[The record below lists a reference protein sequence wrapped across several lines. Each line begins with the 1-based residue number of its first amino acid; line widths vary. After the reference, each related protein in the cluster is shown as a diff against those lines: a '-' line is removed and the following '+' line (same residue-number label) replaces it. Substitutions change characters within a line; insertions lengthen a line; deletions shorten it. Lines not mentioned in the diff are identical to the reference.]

1 MEKNHIFAA
10 SFLNSKL
17 PVNRKPQT
25 ANRKKPP
32 NMKKTCTLILLLAG
46 LWGLTAQNTLLN
58 SDFEL
63 WSYGKP
69 VGWTV
74 GLHGN
79 ITSIVNLPV
88 EVNFGSQ
95 SNEAHGGSS
104 AVRLASADLTIPY
117 VEYTLNLPGILQAGE
132 SEGFSIPLTDILAII
147 QAIQDT
153 TGSAGLD
160 PDNLAAMASLLQLLS
175 KGVPCSTVP
184 ASVTA
189 WVKFQPQEGDEL
201 MMFAVAKKEGNPVS
215 YNYGSFQTENP
226 NAYQKIGIDL
236 DTPNAE
242 CDSIM
247 IVILSS
253 SRLNSSSILY
263 VDDIALEY
271 SGVGIPEVVRFDG
284 KIYPN
289 PTNDQLFI
297 QPDNENAYEWT
308 LTDLS
313 GRTLQT
319 GKSTG
324 ETILDTRSYTTGM
337 YLLQIKA
344 DNKISTHKVL
354 IR

>member
-1 MEKNHIFAA
+1 MKI
-10 SFLNSKL
+10 
-17 PVNRKPQT
+17 VD
-25 ANRKKPP
+25 
-32 NMKKTCTLILLLAG
+32 MKKLLTSVVVSLLFLCTVQ
-46 LWGLTAQNTLLN
+46 AQNNILN

-79 ITSIVNLPV
+79 ITSFVNIPV
-88 EVNFGSQ
+88 EVNFGTQ
-95 SNEAHGGSS
+95 SNDAHGGNSS
-104 AVRLASADLTIPY
+104 VMLASSDFTIPY
-117 VEYTLNLPGILQAGE
+117 VGYSLNLPGILQAGE
-132 SEGFSIPLTDILAII
+132 SEGFSIPLEDIMAII

-153 TGSAGLD
+153 TGSSGFD
-160 PDNLAAMASLLQLLS
+160 PENLSAMSSLLQLLS
-175 KGVPCSTVP
+175 KGVPCSSVP

-189 WVKFQPQEGDEL
+189 WVKYQPQEGDQF
-201 MMFAVAKKEGNPVS
+201 MMFAIAKKEGMPIS
-215 YNYGSFQTENP
+215 YNYGVFQTEDP
-226 NAYQKIGIDL
+226 NAYQKIGIDF

-253 SRLNSSSILY
+253 SQLNSSSILY
-263 VDDIALEY
+263 VDDISLEY
-271 SGVGIPEVVRFDG
+271 SGVGISELDNFDG

-289 PTNDQLFI
+289 PASSQLRI
-297 QPDNENAYEWT
+297 QPDNENAYEWI

-313 GRTLQT
+313 GRTLLT

-324 ETILDTRSYTTGM
+324 ETILDTRSFASGM
-337 YLLQIKA
+337 YMLQIIS
-344 DNKISTHKVL
+344 DNNTSTCKVL